1 MFDPHLNRKVS
12 DITIGFNEIF
22 EIFNDLFAEGGFRPQ
37 FEGRLK
43 HIYKDNYPPYNIIE
57 VSKYKYKI
65 EMALA
70 GFIKK
75 DLKITY
81 ENNTLTIQTIA
92 RTEKDQNL
100 LESGYAPENVSNA
113 DNESKNHPFY
123 HRRGLGL
130 RSFLRKFTLHEDVE
144 VKKAELKDGMLVIL
158 LEQILPKHKQPK
170 EIKIV

>member
-1 MFDPHLNRKVS
+1 MFDPHLGRKVQ

-22 EIFNDLFAEGGFRPQ
+22 ERFNDLFSEGGFTPQ
-37 FEGRLK
+37 FNGRLK

-92 RTEKDQNL
+92 RNAKDQDL
-100 LESGYAPENVSNA
+100 LERGYAPEVVTNN

-144 VKKAELKDGMLVIL
+144 VKKAELKDGMLVID
-158 LEQILPKHKQPK
+158 LEQIVPKSKQPK
-170 EIKIV
+170 EIVIK

>member
-1 MFDPHLNRKVS
+1 
-12 DITIGFNEIF
+12 
-22 EIFNDLFAEGGFRPQ
+22 
-37 FEGRLK
+37 
-43 HIYKDNYPPYNIIE
+43 
-57 VSKYKYKI
+57 
-65 EMALA
+65 MALA

-75 DLKITY
+75 DLKITC

-100 LESGYAPENVSNA
+100 LERGYEPENVSNA

>member
-1 MFDPHLNRKVS
+1 
-12 DITIGFNEIF
+12 
-22 EIFNDLFAEGGFRPQ
+22 
-37 FEGRLK
+37 
-43 HIYKDNYPPYNIIE
+43 
-57 VSKYKYKI
+57 
-65 EMALA
+65 MALA

-92 RTEKDQNL
+92 RNAEDQDSLEK
-100 LESGYAPENVSNA
+100 GYAPEEITNH

-144 VKKAELKDGMLVIL
+144 VKKAELKDGMLVVD
-158 LEQILPKHKQPK
+158 LEQIVPKSKQPK
-170 EIKIV
+170 EIAIK